1 MRVVVD
7 TNVLISGML
16 STGSYPARVL
26 DGWVF
31 GKFVPVV
38 SPELIREY
46 SAVLARKKFNV
57 LGGIE
62 ERLEVLQKLLE
73 FPWVLLIHPVE
84 KIKAI
89 AEDPKDDMV
98 LECAVT
104 GKASRIVT
112 GDDHLLSL
120 GVFRGI
126 EIVTSKFFFEEISRA
141 CSIRIII

>member
-1 MRVVVD
+1 MRVVID

-46 SAVLARKKFNV
+46 SVVLARKKFNL

-89 AEDPKDDMV
+89 VEDPKDDMV
-98 LECAVT
+98 LECAAA

-112 GDDHLLSL
+112 GDEHLLNL

-126 EIVTSKFFFEEISRA
+126 EIVTPKFFFEEIT
-141 CSIRIII
+141 